1 MLLLYLFITVVLVN
15 AAYFILFSKFSMSI
29 PSQIDNKEEYPVSII
44 ICAKNEAEN
53 LKKNIPAILHQE
65 YPNFEVILINDASID
80 DTQDVIEA
88 FAARD
93 SRVHTV
99 NIENNEAFWSNK
111 KYSLTLGI
119 KRAVNKRMLF
129 TDADCQPSSDQWL
142 RYMSSHFSE
151 EKQLI
156 LGYGAYRKE
165 AGLLNKLIRFET
177 LMTAIQYFAYAK
189 VGMPYM
195 GVGRNLAYTSTLFY
209 DTRGFMS
216 HMRVASGDDDL
227 FVNEAATS
235 TNTALCFHE
244 DSFTYSTPKRTF
256 SDWIR
261 QKRRHITTAKH
272 YKPNHKT
279 LLGIYYVS
287 NLLFWLLAIVSFV
300 FLDWIIVLPLLI
312 FRITLQYIFIGK
324 GAKLLKEHDLLPFLP
339 FFELFL
345 VLVQLTIFISNSFS
359 KPKRWK

>member
-1 MLLLYLFITVVLVN
+1 MLLLYLFLAVVFIN
-15 AAYFILFSKFSMSI
+15 TAYFILFSKFSMSI
-29 PSQIDNKEEYPVSII
+29 PTQIDSEENYPVSII

-65 YPNFEVILINDASID
+65 YPNFEVIIINDASID

-88 FAARD
+88 FATRD
-93 SRVHTV
+93 PRVHTV

-119 KRAVNKRMLF
+119 KRAVNTRMLF

-142 RYMSSHFSE
+142 RYMASHFSE

-165 AGLLNKLIRFET
+165 AGFLNKLIRFET
-177 LMTAIQYFAYAK
+177 IMTAIQYFAYAK
-189 VGMPYM
+189 VGIPYM
-195 GVGRNLAYTSTLFY
+195 GVGRNLAYTSKLFY
-209 DTRGFMS
+209 DNRGFMS
-216 HMRVASGDDDL
+216 HMQVASGDDDL

-244 DSFTYSTPKRTF
+244 KSFTYSTPKRTF

-272 YKPNHKT
+272 YKPKHKT
-279 LLGIYYVS
+279 LLGVYFVS
-287 NLLFWLLAIVSFV
+287 TLLFWLMAIVSFL
-300 FLDWIIVLPLLI
+300 FLDWKIVLAMVI
-312 FRITLQYIFIGK
+312 FRIVLQYIFIGK
-324 GAKLLKEHDLLPFLP
+324 GAKLLKEQDLLPFIPL
-339 FFELFL
+339 FELFL

>member
-1 MLLLYLFITVVLVN
+1 MLLLYLFIAVVLVN
-15 AAYFILFSKFSMSI
+15 TAYFILFSKFSMSI
-29 PSQIDNKEEYPVSII
+29 PSQIDTKENFPVSVI

-53 LKKNIPAILHQE
+53 LKKNIPAILNQE

-119 KRAVNKRMLF
+119 KRAVNQRMLF
-129 TDADCQPSSDQWL
+129 TDADCQPASDQWL
-142 RYMSSHFSE
+142 RQMVSHFSE

-165 AGLLNKLIRFET
+165 RGFLNKLIRFET

-195 GVGRNLAYTSTLFY
+195 GVGRNLAYTCKLFY
-209 DTRGFMS
+209 DNRGFMS

-227 FVNEAATS
+227 FV
-235 TNTALCFHE
+235 
-244 DSFTYSTPKRTF
+244 
-256 SDWIR
+256 
-261 QKRRHITTAKH
+261 
-272 YKPNHKT
+272 
-279 LLGIYYVS
+279 
-287 NLLFWLLAIVSFV
+287 
-300 FLDWIIVLPLLI
+300 
-312 FRITLQYIFIGK
+312 
-324 GAKLLKEHDLLPFLP
+324 
-339 FFELFL
+339 
-345 VLVQLTIFISNSFS
+345 
-359 KPKRWK
+359 